1 MGPSGAAVGAASRAV
16 ARRPARGNG
25 RGLRR
30 ERRQA
35 RPMRGAAARFCGE
48 PRWCSLHG
56 KATCADARA
65 VHGERGAQHTGGA
78 EMEHAH
84 ARI

>member
-1 MGPSGAAVGAASRAV
+1 MGPSGATVGAASRAV

-35 RPMRGAAARFCGE
+35 RPVRGAAARFCGE
-48 PRWCSLHG
+48 PRRCSLHG